1 MRYAQGGGLT
11 AGQRAKREQVRLR
24 AAELFAQ
31 DYSDAQVAKEL
42 RVSRM
47 SVNRRRRAWA
57 RGGDAA
63 PAVER
68 LRRTWMPGSAS
79 KTSAAAP

>member
-57 RGGDAA
+57 CGAGLQGPGLAADA
-63 PAVER
+63 
-68 LRRTWMPGSAS
+68 G
-79 KTSAAAP
+79 